1 MKVDDKT
8 HKNNLSLDLKVTQG
22 AQTISHVVKTGEDLK
37 QNGEQVTF
45 EQMFA
50 AKTLPPG
57 KYKLDI
63 QATDLLSNQTVT
75 RSADFTVTP
84 PLANPSVARSGAT
97 GR

>member
-1 MKVDDKT
+1 MDDKT
-8 HKNNLSLDLKVTQG
+8 HKNNLSLDMKVTQG
-22 AQTISHVVKTGEDLK
+22 AQTVSHVVKTGEELK

-45 EQMFA
+45 EQLFA
-50 AKTLPPG
+50 PKTLPPG

-84 PLANPSVARSGAT
+84 PVANPGVAASGAA